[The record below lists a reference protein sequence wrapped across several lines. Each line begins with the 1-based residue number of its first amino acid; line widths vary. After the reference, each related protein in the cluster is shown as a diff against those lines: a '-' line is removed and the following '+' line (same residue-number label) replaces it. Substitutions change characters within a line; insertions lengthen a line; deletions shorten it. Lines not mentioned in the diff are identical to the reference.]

1 VDKGTPTDLAT
12 LLLRFGEMEKKLAR
26 LEAENAHLKN
36 ELARKDKIIAGLQ
49 QRLFGSSSEKLD
61 PAQLQL
67 LFDEMVLGKPAPLP
81 EESGET
87 SAPEGEKPSAPKKRR
102 TKAERFPKNL
112 MILIEKEIIP
122 EEVLADPDAWQQISE
137 EHHDELDVTKSQMF
151 WRRTVRK
158 KFVHKTEKARPPII
172 APAPL
177 PSIPGTL
184 IAPALAAQIIADKYQ
199 DHLPHYRQS
208 QRFRRRHDIDI
219 GRQTL
224 NAWTHATARH
234 LAPIDCAIREEIL
247 QASELQIDETPIDY
261 IDPGHGST
269 REGRLWAYRDIA
281 AGTCYFD
288 WHAGRG
294 ADCLLDFLGYDGE
307 TNTIAYQGGIHT
319 DGYSVYDAV
328 AAKHGLRHAGC
339 LAHTRRKFTDLGKAN
354 PEITVPILLYIQRIY
369 HIEKQTRQSAAPPA
383 CRELIRRARS
393 LPIAEELHRFVLAQR
408 QQHLPGSDVAKA
420 INYTLNQ
427 WHKILVCFEDGALE
441 LDTNFVENMIR
452 PTKLGMKN
460 WMFFGSL
467 EAGTNNA
474 LIYTL
479 LANCRAQGIDPEE
492 YLTEVLKRLPH
503 NATPEQAAEL
513 TPSRIAA
520 ERKAKAEAPVEAEQV
535 A

>member
-1 VDKGTPTDLAT
+1 VDKGTPTDLAA
-12 LLLRFGEMEKKLAR
+12 LLLRFGEMEKEIASLRAE
-26 LEAENAHLKN
+26 LE
-36 ELARKDKIIAGLQ
+36 RKDKIIAGLQ

-67 LFDEMVLGKPAPLP
+67 LFDEILLGKPAPLP
-81 EESGET
+81 DSSGAT
-87 SAPEGEKPSAPKKRR
+87 SAPEEEKSNVKKNRR

-122 EEVLADPDAWQQISE
+122 EEVLANPEDWNETGE
-137 EHHDELDVTKSQMF
+137 EHHDELDVTKASIF

-158 KFVHKTEKARPPII
+158 KFVHKTQKARSPLI

-177 PSIPGTL
+177 STIPGTL
-184 IAPALAAQIIADKYQ
+184 LAPALAAQIITDKYE

-208 QRFRRRHDIDI
+208 QRSRRRHDIDI

-224 NAWTHATARH
+224 NTWTHATARH
-234 LAPIDCAIREEIL
+234 LTPIDQAIRKEIL

-261 IDPGHGST
+261 LDPGHGST
-269 REGRLWAYRDIA
+269 REGRLWAYRDTVS
-281 AGTCYFD
+281 GTCYFD
-288 WHAGRG
+288 WHPGRG
-294 ADCLLDFLGYDGE
+294 AKCLLDFLGYDEE
-307 TNTIAYQGGIHT
+307 TNTIAYQGAMHT
-319 DGYSVYDAV
+319 DGYTVYDIV

-339 LAHTRRKFTDLGKAN
+339 LSHTRRKFTDLRKAS
-354 PEITVPILLYIQRIY
+354 PEVTVPILLYIQRIY
-369 HIEKQTRQSAAPPA
+369 HIEKQTRQTAAPPA
-383 CRELIRRARS
+383 CRNLIRQARS
-393 LPIAEELHRFVLAQR
+393 RPIAEKLHRFVLEERQR
-408 QQHLPGSDVAKA
+408 HLPGSDVAKV

-427 WHKILVCFEDGALE
+427 WQKILVCFEDGSLE
-441 LDTNFVENMIR
+441 LDTNLVENMIR

-479 LANCRAQGIDPEE
+479 LANCRAQGIDPED
-492 YLTEVLKRLPH
+492 YLIEVLKRLPH
-503 NATPEQAAEL
+503 NATSDQAAAL
-513 TPSRIAA
+513 TPARIAA
-520 ERKAKAEAPVEAEQV
+520 ERKAKVAADAERV